1 MDIPNRQE
9 RFLLRWRLF
18 LMNKRKLA
26 QILRKLDYFSGMVT
40 GTVDIGIIRYD
51 MLLHGRIHSAKI
63 IV

>member
-1 MDIPNRQE
+1 
-9 RFLLRWRLF
+9 
-18 LMNKRKLA
+18 
-26 QILRKLDYFSGMVT
+26 MVT

>member
-1 MDIPNRQE
+1 
-9 RFLLRWRLF
+9 
-18 LMNKRKLA
+18 MNKRKLA
-26 QILRKLDYFSGMVT
+26 QILRKLDYFSGVVT